1 MTPPHP
7 RPATTRRGAPLL
19 LFIALAPLAAPGC
32 DSDQS
37 RKQILAA
44 DESQVQLRNI
54 QTRAFDATDK
64 RQMLRTVIAT
74 LQDLNFVIDN
84 ADESIGVVTA
94 TKLDGYHLRI
104 SVTVRPR
111 GQTQLLVRASAT
123 YGLSA
128 VSDPEPYQDFFA
140 ALEKALF
147 LTAHQVD

>member
-1 MTPPHP
+1 MTRP
-7 RPATTRRGAPLL
+7 RTPLPLL
-19 LFIALAPLAAPGC
+19 LLAALALFAAPGC
-32 DSDQS
+32 DTSKQ
-37 RKQILAA
+37 QILAA
-44 DESQVQLRNI
+44 DESQVQLRSI

-84 ADESIGVVTA
+84 ADEDIGVVTA
-94 TKLDGYHLRI
+94 TKLDGYQLRI

-128 VSDPEPYQDFFA
+128 VTDPEPYQNFFA